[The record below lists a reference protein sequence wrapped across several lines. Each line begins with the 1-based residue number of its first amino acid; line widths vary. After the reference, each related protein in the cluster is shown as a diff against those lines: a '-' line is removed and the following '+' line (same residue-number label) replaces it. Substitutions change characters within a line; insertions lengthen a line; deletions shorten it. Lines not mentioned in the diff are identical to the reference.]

1 LNMQKQIL
9 IISLLSIHCL
19 TMAQNAI
26 TINDP
31 CTAAM
36 AMTVKGKWTTL
47 TDNITVVNQT
57 QKLEI
62 FKRLDAI
69 KNIFMNLFPEPTGV
83 DIRVRKSTGICY
95 FGSNRKY
102 RLSPDGD
109 LSFDY
114 VKILPNIS
122 YSNFFNFSPHYCAHT
137 DKGIVFMPGSKNE
150 NSDGAG
156 ITVNDFSG
164 LMDGPAVDDEWTIN
178 GLPVRRL
185 STVINEKWKNYELYG
200 DAMAKGRYVLIHR
213 NGMLPYKPVT
223 RKQYLDRC
231 IAYTEQL
238 HDKMIQA
245 LNQQYVRSLEVQE
258 AEKKAKLAKFEKD
271 FGNDPKR
278 LKSSVDYYLSG
289 YQTDQQ
295 RRDEQVS
302 NAKKNKEA
310 ELKKFTDELEKTT
323 SEGMLDAPAI
333 IQVMYYSN
341 PVVFETDPMKGFML
355 VTENPDY
362 IRKELP
368 AYIPQFIVLNWKWN
382 VDSYPVHKEYEKLF
396 LQDFPIEKLQAMID
410 K

>member
-1 LNMQKQIL
+1 MKRYFIIILLTQAQAASYSQK
-9 IISLLSIHCL
+9 
-19 TMAQNAI
+19 T
-26 TINDP
+26 TTTNDT
-31 CTAAM
+31 CTAVKAM
-36 AMTVKGKWTTL
+36 SVKGKWTTL
-47 TDNITVVNQT
+47 TDNITAVNPT
-57 QKLEI
+57 QKLET

-95 FGSNRKY
+95 FGSTRKY

-122 YSNFFNFSPHYCAHT
+122 YGSFFNFSPHYCAHT
-137 DKGIVFMPGSKNE
+137 DKGIVFVPGSKNE

-164 LMDGPAVDDEWTIN
+164 LIDGPAVDDDWTIN
-178 GLPVRRL
+178 GLPVRML
-185 STVINEKWKNYELYG
+185 STVINKKWKNYELYG
-200 DAMAKGRYVLIHR
+200 SGRYVLIHR

-231 IAYTEQL
+231 LVFTEQL
-238 HDKMIQA
+238 HDKMIRA

-278 LKSSVDYYLSG
+278 LKSTVDYYLSG

-295 RRDEQVS
+295 RRDEQVN
-302 NAKKNKEA
+302 NAKKNKET

-323 SEGMLDAPAI
+323 SEGLLDAPAI
-333 IQVMYYSN
+333 IQVMYYSS
-341 PVVFETDPMKGFML
+341 PVVFETDPQKGVML

-368 AYIPQFIVLNWKWN
+368 SYIPQFIVLSWKWN

-396 LQDFPIEKLQAMID
+396 LQDFPVEKLQAMID